1 MFRSLLD
8 YAMFTVD
15 LYSTPDGRVPVI
27 DWLQS
32 LTSGKSATRIADRLD
47 RVASGQLGD
56 VRAVGDGVW
65 ELRCHFRPGYR
76 VDYSRVGEALDV
88 LLCGG
93 DKSTQKRDIVTAKR
107 YLADYKGRA
116 K

>member
-1 MFRSLLD
+1 
-8 YAMFTVD
+8 MFTVE
-15 LYSTPDGRVPVI
+15 LYATIDGRVPVI
-27 DWLQS
+27 EWLQS
-32 LTSGKSATRIADRLD
+32 LGSGKSATRIADRLD
-47 RVASGQLGD
+47 RVATGQLGD

-65 ELRCHFRPGYR
+65 ELRCHFGPGYR
-76 VDYSRVGEALDV
+76 VYYSRVGEAVVV

-93 DKSTQKRDIVTAKR
+93 NKSTQKRDIVTAKR